1 VCFNHVLQQL
11 EERMTTETAV
21 QDKTLALGG
30 INFHYRDWGNSTS
43 PSLVLLHGIT
53 SHSRTWD
60 RFAPAM
66 TDRYRVLALDQ
77 RGHGET
83 DWTSHYSTKL
93 MADDLGAL
101 AGDLALGRF
110 ALLGH
115 SMGAC
120 NAYYFAAKHPD
131 AVERLVIG
139 DFGPDVVGSTAG
151 GQVAARIQAAATA
164 SFGSVDEAVRLAVAS
179 NPRAAEE
186 DVRHRVSANLKQRD
200 DGRWVWRY
208 DGAGLAAHGPADRMP
223 SREEQWDIIARI
235 ACPTLIVRGA
245 ESDTLQRATAER
257 MVEVI
262 PNCRLVEVERAGHS
276 IPLDNP
282 TGWLEAVRPFLLEG
296 NQERAS

>member
-1 VCFNHVLQQL
+1 
-11 EERMTTETAV
+11 MTTVAKV
-21 QDKTLALGG
+21 QDKNVSLNGLS
-30 INFHYRDWGNSTS
+30 FHYRDWGSETA
-43 PSLVLLHGIT
+43 PPLVLLHGIT

-60 RFAPAM
+60 RFASTM
-66 TDRYRVLALDQ
+66 TDRFRVLALDQ

-83 DWTSHYSTKL
+83 DWAPRYSTKL
-93 MADDLGAL
+93 MAE
-101 AGDLALGRF
+101 DLAAFAAALGLGRF
-110 ALLGH
+110 ALVGH

-120 NAYYFAAKHPD
+120 NAYYVAAQNPK
-131 AVERLVIG
+131 AVDRLVIG

-164 SFGSVDEAVRLAVAS
+164 SFADAEEAVRSAVAQ
-179 NPRAAEE
+179 NPRAAEA

-208 DGAGLAAHGPADRMP
+208 DGAGLAAHAPVDRMP
-223 SREEQWDIIARI
+223 SREEQWQMIARI

-257 MVEVI
+257 MLEVI
-262 PNCRLVEVERAGHS
+262 PDCRLIEVARAGHS

-282 TGWLEAVRPFLLEG
+282 VGWLAAVRPFLLEG
-296 NQERAS
+296 L